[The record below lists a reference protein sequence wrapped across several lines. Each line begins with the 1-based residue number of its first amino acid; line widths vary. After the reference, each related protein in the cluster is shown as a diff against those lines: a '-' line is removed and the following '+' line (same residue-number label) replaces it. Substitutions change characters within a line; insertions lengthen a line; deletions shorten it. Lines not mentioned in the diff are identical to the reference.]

1 MLAVCDASDLI
12 ADTLVAL
19 AGGAVPHENVQ
30 YAQTAYIRHVLPLLD
45 ELVFLSGRLLPH
57 PSLFLETVPFTRT
70 VVRADD
76 LLVLEDSQASNEGA
90 PRINRRTGRL
100 MRTGRYERW
109 LDLPE
114 DLLDIARYGGL
125 DDA

>member
-1 MLAVCDASDLI
+1 MR
-12 ADTLVAL
+12 TK
-19 AGGAVPHENVQ
+19 
-30 YAQTAYIRHVLPLLD
+30 YIRHVLPLLD

-57 PSLFLETVPFTRT
+57 PSLFLELIPFVRD

-76 LLVLEDSQASNEGA
+76 LLAIEDSHRTNQGE

-114 DLLDIARYGGL
+114 DLLDIARCGGL
-125 DDA
+125 EA